1 MYFRIFFSM
10 NWCYDPVWEFKT
22 GFKSWSFC
30 EGRVGKK
37 NPDSDRTG
45 FMYYW
50 FSYSQVRKLSVTLSV
65 SIYVSKWRDNTYC
78 SV

>member
-30 EGRVGKK
+30 KGRVGKK
-37 NPDSDRTG
+37 ILTQTELGLCTTG
-45 FMYYW
+45 LAIH
-50 FSYSQVRKLSVTLSV
+50 KLEN
-65 SIYVSKWRDNTYC
+65 YQ
-78 SV
+78 